1 MTTIYLIRHS
11 APFAQIDNYTNYKD
25 VLWKEYNKNMI
36 LSPLGEEKAKEL
48 CNIEELNNINEVYSS
63 NSSRA
68 IETAKYFAE
77 SNNVKIKLD
86 DRIKER
92 EFGVLYLKDLPNDFN
107 KLSFDDKTY
116 KIGDGESLDDVDNRF
131 KSFISELLDKNIDR
145 VIIVMHGIILL
156 SYLESICDY
165 FDFDGKRFYI
175 KYKDNIVLDGTPSNP
190 IVYKIEFNN
199 KNVINVSYV
208 K

>member
-190 IVYKIEFNN
+190 SVYKIEFNN